1 MTFFFCTS
9 LGCIQVA
16 IIYKEKRKEGGSKLS
31 AGYLK
36 NISKRVSLAG
46 SSFHSVC
53 NAN

>member
-9 LGCIQVA
+9 LGCIQVV